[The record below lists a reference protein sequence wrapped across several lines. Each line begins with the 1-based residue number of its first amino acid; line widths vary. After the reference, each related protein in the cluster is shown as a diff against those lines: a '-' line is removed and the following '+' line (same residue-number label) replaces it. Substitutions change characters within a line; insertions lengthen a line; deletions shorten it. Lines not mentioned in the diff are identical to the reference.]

1 MPGSTATVPVW
12 KHPPSA
18 QPSPG
23 TLRPVSCRPSKFL
36 SRIWRHQRR
45 RSQIECGRGAPVR
58 RGSREARAIDD
69 CRRRGE
75 PLGPLA
81 GVPITVKECFQLTG
95 TPTTLGVRRRGESH
109 ETVPLATTD
118 GPLIAR
124 LRSAGAI
131 VVGKTNVPQLMLL
144 YETDNPVYGR
154 TNNPWDMGRGS
165 GGSSGG
171 EAAIIAAGGVP
182 LGLATD
188 LGGSIRQPA
197 HVCGIHGLKPSGGR
211 LTCVGSS
218 SAFTGFDAMPIQ
230 PGPMA
235 RHVEDLA
242 LACAF

>member
-1 MPGSTATVPVW
+1 MPLV
-12 KHPPSA
+12 
-18 QPSPG
+18 
-23 TLRPVSCRPSKFL
+23 
-36 SRIWRHQRR
+36 
-45 RSQIECGRGAPVR
+45 
-58 RGSREARAIDD
+58 
-69 CRRRGE
+69 
-75 PLGPLA
+75 
-81 GVPITVKECFQLTG
+81 
-95 TPTTLGVRRRGESH
+95 
-109 ETVPLATTD
+109 
-118 GPLIAR
+118 AR

-154 TNNPWDMGRGS
+154 TNNPWDAHRGC

-211 LTCVGSS
+211 LTCVGSA
-218 SAFTGFDAMPIQ
+218 SAFVGFDAMPIQ

-242 LACAF
+242 LAMRVLTRAIRPEPRRTGARKTEGDRIRRRAGRVARAGGCAARRFAHRLLDRRRLFSRSSGGAASGRRSGGRVTSARRRGRTV